1 MAKFLIKFTQEIEA
15 ENPLEAAREA
25 VISIMENEATIFL
38 VKNAE
43 TKECF
48 SVDFVEDDE
57 AVAVLPLDE
66 NYYNTSG
73 NESGN

>member
-1 MAKFLIKFTQEIEA
+1 MARFLIKFTQEIEA

-25 VISIMENEATIFL
+25 AISIIENEATIFL
-38 VKNAE
+38 VKNDE

-48 SVDFVEDDE
+48 SVDIAEDDE
-57 AVAVLPLDE
+57 DSVLPLE
-66 NYYNTSG
+66 QSYYNTSG

>member
-1 MAKFLIKFTQEIEA
+1 MANFLIKFTHEIEA
-15 ENPLEAAREA
+15 ESPLEAVKKA

-38 VKNAE
+38 VKNDE

-48 SVDFVEDDE
+48 SVDFAEIDED
-57 AVAVLPLDE
+57 AVLPLE
-66 NYYNTSG
+66 QSYYNTSG